1 VPFTA
6 FISDLHLTS
15 VRPKLNSV
23 FFEFLHGPARDAQA
37 LYILGDLFEFW
48 VGDDDLSDPFNKQ
61 VAAGLKD
68 LSASG
73 VPVYL
78 MHGNRDFLLFDRFA
92 FASGAHRLDDL
103 TILDLYGTR
112 TLLLH
117 GDTLCTD
124 DARYQAYRRRVHKRW
139 VQRLFL
145 LQPLWLRRAWFE
157 RGRLKSER
165 TKQAK
170 PREIMDVTPSA
181 VEQSFRDSG
190 CTRMIHGHTH
200 RPARHVHVVDGKSCE
215 RWVLS
220 DWYDHG
226 QYLRVGP
233 EGCVSVDLVQRALAP
248 LAASRRDEGD
258 SSLAVGSGSS

>member
-6 FISDLHLTS
+6 FISDLHLTPA
-15 VRPKLNSV
+15 RAKINRT
-23 FFEFLHGPARDAQA
+23 FFEFLHGPARDAQG

-48 VGDDDLSDPFNKQ
+48 VGDDDLSDPFNRQ
-61 VAAGLKD
+61 VAAALKA
-68 LSASG
+68 LGATG
-73 VPVYL
+73 VPVYF

-92 FASGAHRLDDL
+92 SASGLHLLSDP
-103 TILDLYGTR
+103 TILDLYGTL

-117 GDTLCTD
+117 GDTLCTA
-124 DARYQAYRRRVHKRW
+124 DARYQAYRRRVHNRW

-157 RGRLKSER
+157 RGRLRSER

-181 VEQSFRDSG
+181 VEQSFRDSS

-200 RPARHVHVVDGKSCE
+200 RPAHHVHVVNGKSCE

-220 DWYDHG
+220 DWYLHG
-226 QYLRVGP
+226 QYLRAEP
-233 EGCVSVDLVQRALAP
+233 EGCTAVDLP
-248 LAASRRDEGD
+248 
-258 SSLAVGSGSS
+258 